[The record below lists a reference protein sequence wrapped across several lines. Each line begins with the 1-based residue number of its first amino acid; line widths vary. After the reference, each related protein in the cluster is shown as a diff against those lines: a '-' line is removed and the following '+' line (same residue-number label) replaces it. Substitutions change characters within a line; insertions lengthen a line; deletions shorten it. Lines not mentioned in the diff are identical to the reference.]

1 MPRLARAEKQ
11 TAPLKSTDTTLSR
24 HAEALFLGM
33 DKVALR
39 ALLNHI
45 DIECIGAALEISR
58 DETIRRRLCTVA
70 AVEASVGAIVPT
82 RRGTLRTITLD
93 DVHSIRGAIKRA
105 LGSLGMRGRELILLL
120 GDFESFDD
128 PLPLLESM
136 PMRIQ
141 HVFAN
146 DLLKQRAVSAVL
158 ATFRCLVKV

>member
-1 MPRLARAEKQ
+1 M
-11 TAPLKSTDTTLSR
+11 S
-24 HAEALFLGM
+24 
-33 DKVALR
+33 LR

-58 DETIRRRLCTVA
+58 DETIRRQLCTVA
-70 AVEASVGAIVPT
+70 AVEASVGSTGVPT
-82 RRGTLRTITLD
+82 SRGTVTLRTITLD

-128 PLPLLESM
+128 PLPSLESM

-146 DLLKQRAVSAVL
+146 DLIKQRAVSAVL
-158 ATFRCLVKV
+158 ATFRRLVKV